1 MCMYCNKDFR
11 LDFCGHKEK
20 LGHSFLC
27 YLQFL
32 NTFFGEMIG
41 MSEYLILW
49 EKGEEIILPCANS

>member
-1 MCMYCNKDFR
+1 MYHNKAFR
-11 LDFCGHKEK
+11 HDFCGRKEK
-20 LGHSFLC
+20 LGHGFLC

-32 NTFFGEMIG
+32 KTSFGEMIG